1 MTAGSSQKFLP
12 FLKAKE
18 KSKHMIEVVVF
29 LADVL
34 RSGFEAH
41 YERVVSYE
49 SIEEHSISPKKQSAF
64 NRHIK

>member
-1 MTAGSSQKFLP
+1 
-12 FLKAKE
+12 
-18 KSKHMIEVVVF
+18 MIEVVVF